1 MATAVNI
8 QTKSAHPSTPPLI
21 RMAGGEDVDLQ
32 MIANLPIAP
41 ATIEM
46 QATIASEMPPLQQTQ
61 QQLPPTGI
69 VAPAAATDEQHV
81 SGTLQ
86 QLYEQQQIF
95 AYHAQQAQQA
105 HLNYARLARAS
116 GSTAGTDT
124 LLGQVQRLGSL
135 RDAMMSMH
143 RGAAVTGPPGV
154 VPPVA
159 PAGEKR
165 SAESELG
172 QQGADKR
179 QRVEP
184 DGGPS
189 SFVIDVVQPQ
199 SPAAELPIY
208 TDDATGLGLPVPASE
223 VRSTSRLALVRLPFS
238 RSPIGN
244 IHAGLARR
252 LEVLR

>member
-1 MATAVNI
+1 MATAVDI

-46 QATIASEMPPLQQTQ
+46 QATIASEMPPLQQAQ
-61 QQLPPTGI
+61 QVPPTGI